1 MRRKSLD
8 QILSLTGLVVT
19 VVLLIVRMLLMWGG
33 NFAKDTVTQQLS
45 VQNIAFDADAAN
57 LPPELAQWAG
67 VAVTDGDSAKAY
79 SDMIAVHIAG
89 ATDGKSYSQVSGQWF
104 ADGKPGP
111 SADQNNPTS
120 YDVRM
125 TAFMG
130 ESLRGLLLN
139 AYAFWTIGSIAVVA
153 AWVMFG
159 LAAVMLLLTILGFVH
174 LSRTREDDVAFAPR
188 SGGGK
193 DPAMV

>member
-19 VVLLIVRMLLMWGG
+19 VVLVIVGMLLMWGG
-33 NFAKDTVTQQLS
+33 NFAKDTVTAQLS
-45 VQNIAFDADAAN
+45 VQNIAFDEDAAK

-67 VAVTDGDSAKAY
+67 VAVTDGESAKAY
-79 SDMIAVHIAG
+79 SELIAVHVAG

-111 SADQNNPTS
+111 AADQNAPSS

-130 ESLRGLLLN
+130 EMLRAALLN
-139 AYAFWTIGSIAVVA
+139 AYAFWTIGSIAVFA

-159 LAAVMLLLTILGFVH
+159 LAGIMLVLTILGFAH
-174 LSRTREDDVAFAPR
+174 LSRTREDDVAFAPKG
-188 SGGGK
+188 SGK
-193 DPAMV
+193 DPALV

>member
-19 VVLLIVRMLLMWGG
+19 VVLVVVGMLLMWGG

-45 VQNIAFDADAAN
+45 VQNIAFDEDAAK

-111 SADQNNPTS
+111 SADQNAPTS

-139 AYAFWTIGSIAVVA
+139 AYAFWTIGSIAVIA

-188 SGGGK
+188 AGGK
-193 DPAMV
+193 DPALV

>member
-19 VVLLIVRMLLMWGG
+19 VVLVVVGVLLLWGG

-45 VQNIAFDADAAN
+45 VQNIAFDQDAAN

-67 VAVTDGDSAKAY
+67 VAVTDGNSAKAY
-79 SDMIAVHIAG
+79 SDMIAIHIAG
-89 ATDGKSYSQVSGQWF
+89 ATGGKSYSEVSGQWF

-111 SADQNNPTS
+111 SADQNTPTS

-139 AYAFWTIGSIAVVA
+139 AYAFWTMGTIAVVA

-159 LAAVMLLLTILGFVH
+159 LAAVMLILTILGFMH
-174 LSRTREDDVAFAPR
+174 LSRAREDDVAFAPKAGDKNP
-188 SGGGK
+188 SL
-193 DPAMV
+193 V

>member
-19 VVLLIVRMLLMWGG
+19 VVLVVVGLLMMWGG
-33 NFAKDTVTQQLS
+33 NFAKDSVKEQLE
-45 VQNIAFDADAAN
+45 VQNITFSEDAES
-57 LPPELAQWAG
+57 LPPELADWAG

-79 SDMIAVHIAG
+79 SDLIAVHIAG
-89 ATDGKSYSQVSGQWF
+89 TTGGLSYSEVSGQWF

-111 SADQNNPTS
+111 SADQNDPNS
-120 YDVRM
+120 YDIRM

-139 AYAFWTIGSIAVVA
+139 AYAFWTIGSIAVTA
-153 AWVMFG
+153 AWGFLG
-159 LAAVMLLLTILGFVH
+159 LALVMLVLTILGFKH
-174 LSRTREDDVAFAPR
+174 LRKTDEKEAIFEPVA
-188 SGGGK
+188 
-193 DPAMV
+193 

>member
-8 QILSLTGLVVT
+8 QILSLTGLVLTLVL
-19 VVLLIVRMLLMWGG
+19 VVVGFLLMWGG
-33 NFAKDTVTQQLS
+33 NFAKDSVREQLE
-45 VQNIAFDADAAN
+45 VQNIAFDADPAS
-57 LPPELAQWAG
+57 LPPELADWAG
-67 VAVTDGDSAKAY
+67 VAVVDGEGAKAY
-79 SDMIAVHIAG
+79 SDLIAVHIDG
-89 ATDGKSYSQVSGQWF
+89 ATGGLSYSEVSGQWF

-111 SADQNNPTS
+111 AADQNTPSS

-139 AYAFWTIGSIAVVA
+139 AYAFWTIGTLAVTA

-159 LAAVMLLLTILGFVH
+159 LALVMAVLTILGFNH
-174 LSRTREDDVAFAPR
+174 LRRTSETEAIFEPVR
-188 SGGGK
+188 S
-193 DPAMV
+193 

>member
-19 VVLLIVRMLLMWGG
+19 VVLVVVGMLLMWGG
-33 NFAKDTVTQQLS
+33 NFAKDSVKAQLE
-45 VQNIAFDADAAN
+45 VQNISFGEDPAS

-67 VAVTDGDSAKAY
+67 VAVIDGDSAKAY
-79 SDMIAVHIAG
+79 SDLIAVHISG
-89 ATDGKSYSQVSGQWF
+89 TTGGLSYSEVSGQWM

-111 SADQNNPTS
+111 AADQNEPNS

-130 ESLRGLLLN
+130 ESLRGMLLN
-139 AYAFWTIGSIAVVA
+139 AYAFGTIGSIAVLA
-153 AWVMFG
+153 AWVMLG
-159 LAAVMLLLTILGFVH
+159 LALVMLILTVLGFRH
-174 LSRTREDDVAFAPR
+174 LRRTDEKEAIFE
-188 SGGGK
+188 
-193 DPAMV
+193 PAA

>member
-8 QILSLTGLVVT
+8 MILSLTGLVVT
-19 VVLLIVRMLLMWGG
+19 VVLVVVGTLLMWGG
-33 NFAKDTVTQQLS
+33 NFAKDTVTQQLT
-45 VQNIAFDADAAN
+45 VQSIAFDADAAN
-57 LPPELAQWAG
+57 LPPELAEWAG
-67 VAVTDGDSAKAY
+67 VAVTDGTSAKAY
-79 SDMIAVHIAG
+79 SDMIAIHIAG
-89 ATDGKSYSQVSGQWF
+89 ATGGKSYSEVSGQWF

-111 SADQNNPTS
+111 SADQNTPTS

-130 ESLRGLLLN
+130 EALRGLLLN
-139 AYAFWTIGSIAVVA
+139 AYAFWTMGSIAVVA

-159 LAAVMLLLTILGFVH
+159 LAGVMALLTILGFVH
-174 LSRTREDDVAFAPR
+174 LARAREEDLAFAPHT
-188 SGGGK
+188 STK

>member
-19 VVLLIVRMLLMWGG
+19 VVLVVVGVLVMWGG
-33 NFAKDTVTQQLS
+33 NFAKDSVTEQLA
-45 VQNIAFDADAAN
+45 VQNIAFDEDPAN
-57 LPPELAQWAG
+57 LPPELADWAG
-67 VAVTDGDSAKAY
+67 VAVTDGESAKAY
-79 SDMIAVHIAG
+79 SDLIAVHIAG
-89 ATDGKSYSQVSGQWF
+89 ATGGKSYSEVSSQWF

-111 SADQNNPTS
+111 AADQNDPTS

-139 AYAFWTIGSIAVVA
+139 AYAFWTIGSIAVTA
-153 AWVMFG
+153 AWVFFG
-159 LAAVMLLLTILGFVH
+159 LAAIMLVLTVLGFRH
-174 LSRTREDDVAFAPR
+174 LRRTDESEAIFEPVA
-188 SGGGK
+188 
-193 DPAMV
+193 

>member
-19 VVLLIVRMLLMWGG
+19 VVLVVVGLLMMWGG
-33 NFAKDTVTQQLS
+33 NFAKDSVKEQLE
-45 VQNIAFDADAAN
+45 VQNITFSEDAES
-57 LPPELAQWAG
+57 LPPELADWAG
-67 VAVTDGDSAKAY
+67 VTNGL
-79 SDMIAVHIAG
+79 
-89 ATDGKSYSQVSGQWF
+89 SYSEVSGQWF

-111 SADQNNPTS
+111 SADQNNPNS

-139 AYAFWTIGSIAVVA
+139 AYAFWTIGSIAVTA
-153 AWVMFG
+153 AWGFLG
-159 LAAVMLLLTILGFVH
+159 LALVMLVLTILGFNHV
-174 LSRTREDDVAFAPR
+174 RKTDEKEAIFE
-188 SGGGK
+188 
-193 DPAMV
+193 PAA

>member
-19 VVLLIVRMLLMWGG
+19 VVLVVVGLLLMWGG
-33 NFAKDTVTQQLS
+33 NFAKDSVQGQLE
-45 VQNIAFDADAAN
+45 VQNIAFSEDPAS

-79 SDMIAVHIAG
+79 SDLIAVHISG
-89 ATDGKSYSQVSGQWF
+89 ATGGLSYSEVSGEWM

-111 SADQNNPTS
+111 SADQNEPSS
-120 YDVRM
+120 YDVRT

-139 AYAFWTIGSIAVVA
+139 AYAFGTIGAIAVLA
-153 AWVMFG
+153 AWVFLG
-159 LAAVMLLLTILGFVH
+159 LAVVMLILTVLGFRHV
-174 LSRTREDDVAFAPR
+174 RTTDEREAIFEPV
-188 SGGGK
+188 S
-193 DPAMV
+193 

>member
-8 QILSLTGLVVT
+8 SILSLTGLVVT
-19 VVLLIVRMLLMWGG
+19 VVLVVVGVLLMWGG

-45 VQNIAFDADAAN
+45 VQNIAFDEDASK

-67 VAVTDGDSAKAY
+67 AAVTDGSSAKAY
-79 SDMIAVHIAG
+79 SDLIAVHVAG
-89 ATDGKSYSQVSGQWF
+89 ATQGKSYSEVSGAWF

-111 SADQNNPTS
+111 SADQNNPNS
-120 YDVRM
+120 YDLRM

-139 AYAFWTIGSIAVVA
+139 AYAFWTIGTIAVTA
-153 AWVMFG
+153 AWVMFL
-159 LAAVMLLLTILGFVH
+159 LAAIMLILTILGFRH
-174 LSRTREDDVAFAPR
+174 LSKANEEDVAFA
-188 SGGGK
+188 
-193 DPAMV
+193 VQQ